1 MKKIFT
7 GLCIAGFATIA
18 TAQTISFDNTT
29 LDYGTIQKGSNG
41 NREFIIKNTGDKPL
55 IISKVVPACGCTTP
69 DWSKEPIAP
78 GKTGK
83 IAVHYNTE
91 LVNPF
96 KKIIEV
102 FSNDPKNSR
111 SVVYIQGEVVDR
123 PVQSPSGNK
132 RSISPKVPPRKK

>member
-1 MKKIFT
+1 MKKLVT
-7 GLCIAGFATIA
+7 GLFLVGSVSVAM
-18 TAQTISFDNTT
+18 AQTITFNSTT
-29 LDYGTIQKGSNG
+29 VDYGTITKGSDG

-55 IISKVVPACGCTTP
+55 IINKVVPACGCTTP
-69 DWSKEPIAP
+69 SWTKEPIAP

-83 IAVHYNTE
+83 INVHYNTE

-111 SVVYIQGEVVDR
+111 SVVYIQGNVVDK
-123 PVQSPSGNK
+123 PATNK
-132 RSISPKVPPRKK
+132 K